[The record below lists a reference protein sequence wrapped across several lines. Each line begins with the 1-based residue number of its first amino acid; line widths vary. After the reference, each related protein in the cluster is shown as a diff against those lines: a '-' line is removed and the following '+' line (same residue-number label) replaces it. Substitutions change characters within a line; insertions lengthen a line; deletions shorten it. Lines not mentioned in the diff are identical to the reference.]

1 MERDVPTGWTPQQRA
16 VVIGI
21 LTDVIAMAP
30 DLPGDRGQA
39 SRSAALLL
47 LEHTCGWLSAEE
59 RADLARTCELAAA
72 RHSA

>member
-1 MERDVPTGWTPQQRA
+1 MERETPTDWTPQQRD

-21 LTDVIAMAP
+21 LTDVIRMAP
-30 DLPGDRGQA
+30 DLPGHRGQA

-47 LEHTCGWLSAEE
+47 LDHTCPWLTAAE
-59 RADLARTCELAAA
+59 RADLARTCELAAV